1 MNVNQ
6 ATKLI
11 DKLVEEISDE
21 LLKENAPR
29 TTGVLQKT
37 PRKVMIQQIIQMQLD
52 ALIDEIFDTD
62 DNYMCN
68 QRWKKE
74 YGRQQG
80 NEDNRTPREHQ
91 VTIQATGQT
100 Q

>member
-11 DKLVEEISDE
+11 EKSVEEISDE

-80 NEDNRTPREHQ
+80 NEKQ
-91 VTIQATGQT
+91 QT
-100 Q
+100 HDKKAGTTA